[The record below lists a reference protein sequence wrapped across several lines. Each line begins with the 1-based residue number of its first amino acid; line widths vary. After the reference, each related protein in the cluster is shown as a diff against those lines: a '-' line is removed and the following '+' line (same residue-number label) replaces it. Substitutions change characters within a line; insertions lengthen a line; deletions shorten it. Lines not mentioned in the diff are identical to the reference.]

1 MPGRRI
7 ASFLPSATEMVCAVG
22 CAERLV
28 CRSHEC
34 DYPSTVADVPVVT
47 RPRIDA
53 DGNSRAIDNEVKDL
67 AAKSQSIFEIDWDKL
82 KEVEPDIIL
91 TQAQCDVCAVSEDE
105 LKAAIRDWDGNK
117 PEIVSMSPIRF
128 PDVWEDIRHVADV
141 IGVGDRGAKLVKE
154 LKQRCVSVIE
164 KAAVAT
170 RKPKVLCLE
179 WLDPLMAG
187 GNWIPDMVGMSGG
200 ENVISESGKHSGW
213 IEMDHVTVEN
223 PDVIVL
229 LPCGFDLERT
239 VEESRQLEQLEGW
252 LSLKAVKRKRV
263 YAVDGNAFFNRPGPR
278 LVDSLE
284 ILGEMLY
291 TGLIEY
297 GHEGRHWRSIY

>member
-1 MPGRRI
+1 M
-7 ASFLPSATEMVCAVG
+7 
-22 CAERLV
+22 
-28 CRSHEC
+28 
-34 DYPSTVADVPVVT
+34 
-47 RPRIDA
+47 
-53 DGNSRAIDNEVKDL
+53 
-67 AAKSQSIFEIDWDKL
+67 
-82 KEVEPDIIL
+82 
-91 TQAQCDVCAVSEDE
+91 SEDE
-105 LKAAIRDWDGNK
+105 LKAAIQDWDGNK
-117 PEIVSMSPIRF
+117 PEIVSMSPIQF

-141 IGVGDRGAKLVKE
+141 IGVGDHGAKLVKE

-239 VEESRQLEQLEGW
+239 VEESRQLEQLSW

-291 TGLIEY
+291 TSLIEY